1 MVNRYSTLIFQRTI
15 AAGVTDTFAQAISV
29 SACNIVKIKV
39 APSLIVAP
47 TEFFIYKDL
56 TYAAADIV
64 YATKQFTGY
73 LVDPVEDDG
82 VAPIERN
89 EGFVC
94 AYEDKQLTNAIYF
107 KIINGHSAQVIYT
120 VTITYDTHVQGSD
133 LVSGVPSGL
142 TAVGASFGSIQKS
155 SVFALNNIATIDDAE
170 FRAKFI
176 AAGSPVAGAYDMRT
190 VAEGG
195 TFVDNGTT
203 QLIFTGVYADMN
215 GAQNIWTDATVG
227 TWFFTWKLHNTYGW
241 SLWSD
246 GNETPSDV
254 RSFFRTGTTVD
265 AAPPSSWSVTLEY
278 GPASNTV
285 VCRAPRPDYY
295 ANQIDFFAVQL
306 LDAGTGTWKTLF
318 EGSDVDHMK
327 LDGRAISYSLS
338 GNNKALIDTSLSGWG
353 TAAIGDL
360 VLVDVRGG
368 TWDEQYCQWARISL
382 VSGNTIYLSDYL
394 DLQVTSDLR
403 IVIIK
408 APWNW
413 TAGGYLGGTA
423 GKGFWPN
430 PNQNQ
435 LDYYGD
441 KSTKEFVS
449 AAMTIPNT
457 VTNPEARVWFSN
469 PYCRSDNN
477 LTHSTG
483 LVGLPS
489 VRKWININD
498 PNWFIPVYGKGDF
511 ATVSF
516 NAAGQCVIAGVDPQP
531 AYKNLGCIWGVKT
544 RFLLYP
550 DASGIIKIRARFTN
564 VTLPVGATSVHDY
577 ALCIGCIFRK
587 GDWYRIFDPACV
599 QWKNRGT
606 NLPIRFDQG
615 RFTAMDGYL
624 GIGDSTYYLDI
635 TRPAPGYTVDLVMGF
650 GEKASVS
657 YAYSHILSQYS
668 LNGGAY
674 ISPPA
679 VDDGRFLSQAMAG
692 AEFFIGLA
700 CGSYAATVGAYPPP
714 WGATLS
720 EIEVIQGTI
729 AQNRIQGSG
738 NPDTSA
744 GYTPFV
750 PRPPSNK
757 PTRTYYLFKI
767 KSK

>member
-1 MVNRYSTLIFQRTI
+1 MANRYSTLVFQRTI
-15 AAGVTDTFAQAISV
+15 GAGVTDTFAQALSV
-29 SACNIVKIKV
+29 SSCNIVKIKV
-39 APSLIVAP
+39 SPSIPVAP

-64 YATKQFTGY
+64 YATKQYTGF

-94 AYEDKQLTNAIYF
+94 AYEDKQMTNAIYF

-120 VTITYDTHVQGSD
+120 VVITYDIHVQGSE

-142 TAVGASFGSIQKS
+142 IAVGSSLGSNQKS
-155 SVFALNNIATIDDAE
+155 TVFASENNATIDDAE

-176 AAGSPVAGAYDMRT
+176 AAGSPQAGAYDMRT

-203 QLIFTGVYADMN
+203 QLIFTGVLADMN
-215 GAQNIWTDATVG
+215 GAQNIWIDANIG
-227 TWFFTWKLHNTYGW
+227 TWFFTWKLHNTFGW
-241 SLWSD
+241 SRWTD

-254 RSFFRTGTTVD
+254 RSFFRTGIAADV
-265 AAPPSSWSVTLEY
+265 APPSSWSVTLEY
-278 GPASNTV
+278 GPSSNTV
-285 VCRAPRPDYY
+285 ICRATRPDYY

-306 LDAGTGTWKTLF
+306 LDADTGSWKTLF
-318 EGSDVDHMK
+318 EGSDVDHMR

-338 GNNKALIDTSLSGWG
+338 ANKKALIDPSSSGWG
-353 TAAIGDL
+353 TAVAGDL
-360 VLVDVRGG
+360 VLVDVRGSV
-368 TWDEQYCQWARISL
+368 WDEQYCQWARI
-382 VSGNTIYLSDYL
+382 NTIIGNIVYLSDYL
-394 DLQVTSDLR
+394 DPQVTSDLR
-403 IVIIK
+403 IIIIK
-408 APWNW
+408 PPWNW
-413 TAGGYLGGTA
+413 TTGGYLGGTA
-423 GKGFWPN
+423 GKGFWPK

-435 LDYYGD
+435 LNYYGD
-441 KSTKEFVS
+441 KETKEFVS
-449 AAMTIPNT
+449 SAMMIPNT

-469 PYCRSDNN
+469 PYCRSDNT

-483 LVGLPS
+483 LLGLPS

-498 PNWFIPVYGKGDF
+498 PNWFVPIYGKGDF

-516 NAAGQCVIAGVDPQP
+516 NSAGKCVIAGVNPQP
-531 AYKNLGCIWGVKT
+531 AYRNQSCIWGVKS

-550 DASGIIKIRARFTN
+550 DANGIIKIRARFTD
-564 VTLPVGATSVHDY
+564 VTLPIGTISRHY
-577 ALCIGCIFRK
+577 FGLFIGCCFRR
-587 GDWYRIFDPACV
+587 GDWYDIFDPACV

-606 NLPIRFDQG
+606 NALIRFDQG
-615 RFTAMDGYL
+615 KFTAYDGYL
-624 GIGDSTYYLDI
+624 GLGDSTYYLDI
-635 TRPAPGYTVDLVMGF
+635 IRPAPGYTVDLIMGF
-650 GEKASVS
+650 GEKSSGS
-657 YAYSHILSQYS
+657 YRYSHILSQYS

-679 VDDGRFLSQAMAG
+679 VDDGEFVTQPMAG
-692 AEFFIGLA
+692 AEFIIGLA
-700 CGSYAATVGAYPPP
+700 SQAYSTSTGAYPPP

-720 EIEVIQGTI
+720 EIEIIQGTI

-738 NPDTSA
+738 NPDTSE

-750 PRPPSNK
+750 PKPPSNK
-757 PTRTYYLFKI
+757 PIRTYYLFKI
-767 KSK
+767 HAK